1 MAVFLKL
8 SILIKSSIFYFS
20 FEDWLAESGESM
32 VSKDKFSYPNWRFH
46 RRKRLLEM
54 QQPKNHT
61 DSQYFWTK
69 LKDSVKKLRD
79 KHYLKKTSSTTEK
92 PSTTTTTLP
101 KKLSNVMLQTAQE
114 MMHTLLI
121 G

>member
-1 MAVFLKL
+1 
-8 SILIKSSIFYFS
+8 
-20 FEDWLAESGESM
+20 M
-32 VSKDKFSYPNWRFH
+32 VSKDKFSYPNWGFH

-54 QQPKNHT
+54 QEPKNHT

-79 KHYLKKTSSTTEK
+79 KHYLQNTSTTEK
-92 PSTTTTTLP
+92 PSTSTSLP

>member
-1 MAVFLKL
+1 MVPF
-8 SILIKSSIFYFS
+8 IFS
-20 FEDWLAESGESM
+20 FEDWLAESGESLM
-32 VSKDKFSYPNWRFH
+32 SKDKFSYPNWRFH

-54 QQPKNHT
+54 LEPKNHT

-79 KHYLKKTSSTTEK
+79 KHYLQ
-92 PSTTTTTLP
+92 TTTTTSTEKPNTTTKLP

>member
-1 MAVFLKL
+1 M
-8 SILIKSSIFYFS
+8 
-20 FEDWLAESGESM
+20 
-32 VSKDKFSYPNWRFH
+32 
-46 RRKRLLEM
+46 LE
-54 QQPKNHT
+54 PKNHT

-79 KHYLKKTSSTTEK
+79 KHYLQKTSTTEK
-92 PSTTTTTLP
+92 PSTSTTLP